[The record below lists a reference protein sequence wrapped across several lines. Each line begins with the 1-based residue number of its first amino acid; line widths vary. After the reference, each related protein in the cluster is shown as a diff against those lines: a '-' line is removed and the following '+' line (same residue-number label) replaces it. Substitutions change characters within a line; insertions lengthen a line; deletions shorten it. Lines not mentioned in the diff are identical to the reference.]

1 MLKHISFFTRLLCVL
16 CAAVLLCVSLP
27 IAPVQVQ
34 AATVEEEIKQLEKE
48 QEKLKD
54 QIADAQKDLNSSKK
68 TWQLYTNQINNVKK
82 QISLLDNQIAS
93 LNSQMGQKDKEILE
107 KEAQVVANREQ
118 ETEIRR
124 MMGERLTAIAKRG
137 NHSTLQMLLDTEN
150 YADYLIKSKVMELV
164 MEQDQQA
171 INSLE
176 QKLQEIYAAEEQL
189 KAEKEN
195 IEAQKQKIQATRASS
210 DAKKRELDGLYQKA
224 NAAYQKDKNEVA
236 ALEKELQQT
245 ENSIR
250 QLLASINSNG
260 SYGGTGMYWPV
271 PTVRAMSS
279 PFGKRWG
286 KLHKGID
293 VANGSIPI
301 YGQNIVAAG
310 DGTVIYANYTNEWG
324 GGYGYYCMVDHGRN
338 AKGVQIVTLYAH
350 CSKLFARVG
359 QQVVGGQTVLGQAG
373 SSGNVTGPH
382 LHFEV
387 RENGVPVDPLKY
399 VSPKR

>member
-1 MLKHISFFTRLLCVL
+1 MTKNFSLFTRLICGF
-16 CAAVLLCVSLP
+16 CAVVLLCVSLP
-27 IAPVQVQ
+27 M
-34 AATVEEEIKQLEKE
+34 ATVEVKAGTVEDQIKELEKE
-48 QEKLKD
+48 QEQLKG
-54 QIADAQKDLNSSKK
+54 QIAAAQKDLNNSKK

-82 QISLLDNQIAS
+82 QISLLDNQISS
-93 LNSQMGQKDKEILE
+93 LNSQKGQKDKEIEQMEQQVAANKEEE
-107 KEAQVVANREQ
+107 K
-118 ETEIRR
+118 EIRR

-137 NHSTLQMLLDTEN
+137 NHSTLQMLLNTEN

-164 MEQDQQA
+164 VKQDQQA

-176 QKLQEIYAAEEQL
+176 QKIQEMYAAEEQL
-189 KAEKEN
+189 KAEKDN
-195 IEAQKQKIQATRASS
+195 IEVQKQKIEATRAAS
-210 DAKKRELDGLYQKA
+210 DAKKRELDTLYKKA

-250 QLLASINSNG
+250 QLLASINSTG
-260 SYGGTGMYWPV
+260 SYGGSGMYWPV

-293 VANGSIPI
+293 VANGPIPV

-338 AKGVQIVTLYAH
+338 EKGVQIVTLYAH
-350 CSKLFARVG
+350 CSKMFARVG
-359 QQVVGGQTVLGQAG
+359 QKVVGGQTVLGQAG

-387 RENGVPVDPLKY
+387 RENGTPVDPLKY